1 MNPDIG
7 KMRCPV
13 CGTQAGARKNKN
25 GIIYTNCPNGHQ
37 AKLNKPDSHAAT
49 AALEEGQAWN
59 NGLVYIYPTNKEERK
74 QENDGTNQSR
84 TNGTDGATVNYG
96 RTNGK
101 PATASTS
108 DNRTTDT
115 SDESDDGDGFG
126 FGLI

>member
-37 AKLNKPDSHAAT
+37 AKLNKPDSHAA
-49 AALEEGQAWN
+49 AVALEAGQAWN
-59 NGLVYIYPTNKEERK
+59 NGLVYIYPENKTERK
-74 QENDGTNQSR
+74 TENDGTNQSR
-84 TNGTDGATVNYG
+84 TTGTDSASVNYG
-96 RTNGK
+96 RTDGK
-101 PATASTS
+101 PAAIP
-108 DNRTTDT
+108 TTDHRT
-115 SDESDDGDGFG
+115 DDTDSESDDDFA

>member
-37 AKLNKPDSHAAT
+37 AKLNNPDSHAAA
-49 AALEEGQAWN
+49 AALEAGQAWN

-74 QENDGTNQSR
+74 EENDGTKQFR
-84 TNGTDGATVNYG
+84 TTGTDGRAVNYG
-96 RTNGK
+96 RPDGK
-101 PATASTS
+101 PAADSTANNGT
-108 DNRTTDT
+108 DDT
-115 SDESDDGDGFG
+115 SDESDDGDEFG